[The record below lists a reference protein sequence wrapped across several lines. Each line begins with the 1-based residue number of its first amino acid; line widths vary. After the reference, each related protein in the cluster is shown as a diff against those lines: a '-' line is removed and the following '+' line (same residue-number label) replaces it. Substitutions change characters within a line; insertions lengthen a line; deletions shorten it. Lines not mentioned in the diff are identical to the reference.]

1 MRKNK
6 LRLKPCGKIT
16 AAVILMSFLKFPMFA
31 EQPMGQPPNL
41 NESGTRLY
49 SDLEVDCPA
58 ELALLIDEISEAA
71 LEAIEQAAGEAA
83 KAAVLSVIER
93 EAAAL
98 HEAQR
103 WRIQAETNALAITQ
117 AKKAGVKN
125 AIIAGV
131 ICLLGGLAV
140 GVGGTL
146 IIGGR

>member
-1 MRKNK
+1 
-6 LRLKPCGKIT
+6 
-16 AAVILMSFLKFPMFA
+16 
-31 EQPMGQPPNL
+31 
-41 NESGTRLY
+41 
-49 SDLEVDCPA
+49 VDI
-58 ELALLIDEISEAA
+58 LIDEISEAA
-71 LEAIEQAAGEAA
+71 LEAIEQASGEAA

-98 HEAQR
+98 REAQQ
-103 WRIQAETNALAITQ
+103 WRIQAEINSLAVTQ

-131 ICLLGGLAV
+131 ICLLSGLAV